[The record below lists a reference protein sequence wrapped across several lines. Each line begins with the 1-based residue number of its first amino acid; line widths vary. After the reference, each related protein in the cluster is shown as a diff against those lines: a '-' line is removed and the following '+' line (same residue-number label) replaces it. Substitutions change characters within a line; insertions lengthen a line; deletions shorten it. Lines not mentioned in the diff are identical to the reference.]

1 MPIQNIFTFLSVRWS
16 KNFITKLENED
27 RSFITEIDAIE
38 GETLGFSQVYI
49 LKNLLGGEEWRVL
62 KAADFR

>member
-49 LKNLLGGEEWRVL
+49 LKNLLVGEAWTVL
-62 KAADFR
+62 SGSRF